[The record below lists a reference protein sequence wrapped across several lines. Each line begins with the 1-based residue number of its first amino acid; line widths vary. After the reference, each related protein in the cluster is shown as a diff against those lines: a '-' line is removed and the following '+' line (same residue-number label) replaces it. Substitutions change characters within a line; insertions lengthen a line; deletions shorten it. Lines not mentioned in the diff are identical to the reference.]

1 MRLST
6 NKDLQCKYC
15 VFTKSKLDLYCY
27 FAFDEYWSDLRHL
40 APDMATEIPSEGITR
55 DLIDRVVSFA
65 KQNDFKPFPIE
76 LEGTFYC
83 T

>member
-1 MRLST
+1 MLIGI
-6 NKDLQCKYC
+6 N
-15 VFTKSKLDLYCY
+15 
-27 FAFDEYWSDLRHL
+27 
-40 APDMATEIPSEGITR
+40 MATEIPFEEITG